1 MKAWSSW
8 ELVRSRAQQLAHADF
23 LNMRAFGFAAARAW
37 VYLLFLGTGT
47 SMVTLTGEPLPPAAF
62 IGSTVCLCFTL
73 FASALRSPWFYR
85 ALEKPWFASVG
96 PTVTAAGTLCLASSA
111 LAFSGSGT
119 SFVGNALLAVG
130 AATTGIGSGLIDL
143 CYGELYR
150 DAQSEKT
157 GFEIPFA
164 FFLASLV
171 YAIATMLPV
180 IVSVLLTTALP
191 VFSGFALLAETSRAR
206 ISADGANGAIGRAD
220 ADDIENPMVAA
231 ATTAAV
237 TAASA
242 TPAAAPIPTS
252 ASTSADNAHTVV
264 PELDLGRYAWKIGI
278 CACLVGLADGVVRA
292 VFLLGNGPA
301 AENLYLVP
309 LPVSNALTLVV
320 IYACILFT
328 RTSDLRPV
336 YRSVVLIMAVFF
348 MLLPVFTGYSDIE
361 CTLALTGYGTFN
373 ALIWILIAFIA
384 RRFRFSGT
392 VAFGIGWGMV
402 SLGTL
407 LGQAVGTTVA
417 QLPVLAAGTMD
428 TARALSLIALL
439 ATCCIL
445 ASYLFVFN
453 EEDLSAL
460 TERPKTAEA
469 RRKRFQERCTR
480 VAKHYGLTPKETEIL
495 ILYAKGRTRKHIQD
509 ELFISRGTVTTHLRH
524 IYQKM
529 DVHDKQEM
537 LDKIENWSNE

>member
-8 ELVRSRAQQLAHADF
+8 ELVCSRARQLAPADF
-23 LNMRAFGFAAARAW
+23 LNVRALGFAAARAW

-62 IGSTVCLCFTL
+62 IGSTLCLCFTL
-73 FASALRSPWFYR
+73 FASALKSPWFYR

-111 LAFSGSGT
+111 LAFNGGGA
-119 SFVGNALLAVG
+119 SFVGDALLAVG

-150 DAQSEKT
+150 DAQPEKT

-171 YAIATMLPV
+171 YAIATMLPAV
-180 IVSVLLTTALP
+180 VSVLLATALP

-206 ISADGANGAIGRAD
+206 TGANGTAGAD
-220 ADDIENPMVAA
+220 AEDDEMSAA
-231 ATTAAV
+231 AAVATT
-237 TAASA
+237 TTSSSASA
-242 TPAAAPIPTS
+242 TPSAVPTPTAVSTPVDSAHAA
-252 ASTSADNAHTVV
+252 V

-292 VFLLGNGPA
+292 VFLLGNGTA
-301 AENLYLVP
+301 AANLYLVP
-309 LPVSNALTLVV
+309 LPVSNALTLIV

-373 ALIWILIAFIA
+373 ALIWILIAGIA
-384 RRFRFSGT
+384 QRYRFSG
-392 VAFGIGWGMV
+392 VMVFGIGWGMV

-407 LGQAVGTTVA
+407 LGQS
-417 QLPVLAAGTMD
+417 AGTALC
-428 TARALSLIALL
+428 TVGAPFSPQALSLIALL
-439 ATCCIL
+439 ATVCIL
-445 ASYLFVFN
+445 VSYMFVFN
-453 EEDLSAL
+453 ETDLREL
-460 TERPKTAEA
+460 VKTHETGEV
-469 RRKRFQERCTR
+469 RRQRFQERCR
-480 VAKHYGLTPKETEIL
+480 NIAEHCKLTPKETEIM
-495 ILYAKGRTRKHIQD
+495 ILYAKGRTSKHIQE

-524 IYQKM
+524 IYQKL
-529 DVHDKQEM
+529 DVHDKQE
-537 LDKIENWSNE
+537 LIDRIENWDDSAR

>member
-191 VFSGFALLAETSRAR
+191 VFSGFALLAETSRTR

-373 ALIWILIAFIA
+373 ALIWILIAGIA
-384 RRFRFSGT
+384 QRHRFSG
-392 VAFGIGWGMV
+392 VVVFGIGWGMV

-407 LGQAVGTTVA
+407 LGQSAGTTLCEIGA
-417 QLPVLAAGTMD
+417 PFSPQT
-428 TARALSLIALL
+428 LSLIALL
-439 ATCCIL
+439 ATVCIL
-445 ASYLFVFN
+445 VSYMFVFN
-453 EEDLSAL
+453 ESDIKELVKSPE
-460 TERPKTAEA
+460 TQEV
-469 RRKRFQERCTR
+469 RRQRFQERCR
-480 VAKHYGLTPKETEIL
+480 SVAEHCKLTPKETEIM
-495 ILYAKGRTRKHIQD
+495 ILYAKGRTSKHIQE

-524 IYQKM
+524 IYQKLN
-529 DVHDKQEM
+529 VHDKQE
-537 LDKIENWSNE
+537 LIDRIESWGDSAR